1 MDQNTLYIDYSGSA
15 FPQLER
21 IAASGIL
28 RRVFDRLSRDSSSRR
43 NPRTL
48 EYMTSLTARD
58 GRLHRVASVDELDRE
73 AVAQASRIVML
84 WRDGNGC
91 GWSPLETAIARD
103 CRADARISVINGRRR
118 EFSWTPEMRRY
129 FRRRRFLEK
138 SLLGEAVIASAM
150 LVATPWFVLSDAVRG
165 RLR

>member
-1 MDQNTLYIDYSGSA
+1 M
-15 FPQLER
+15 
-21 IAASGIL
+21 AAGGIL

-43 NPRTL
+43 NPRAG
-48 EYMTSLTARD
+48 EYMTALTATD
-58 GRLHRVASVDELDRE
+58 GRLHRVASVEELDCE
-73 AVAQASRIVML
+73 AVARASSIVML

-91 GWSPLETAIARD
+91 GWSPIEKAIARQ

-129 FRRRRFLEK
+129 FLWRRFLEK
-138 SLLGEAVIASAM
+138 SLLGEALIASAM
-150 LVATPWFVLSDAVRG
+150 LVATPWFVVSDAVRG